1 MEFKEEA
8 KDFGLCKRCGQ
19 YYNLKEWDLNQ
30 AIPKIMK
37 EDKLCYHHAYL
48 KWRLDKDKDLM
59 RGIEKRRTYGEPI
72 TKLPILVYLSTSID
86 RGPKYEHITLTN
98 QNYLYS
104 PGVYLDNGWLI
115 QGIHYTCQGF
125 IEGDE
130 ALPFIDAGI
139 PLGKLID
146 EEAIRYIRDKG
157 NMILDNGLWRISD
170 PEKAK
175 VIYQA
180 IMRCF

>member
-8 KDFGLCKRCGQ
+8 NGLCKICGQ
-19 YYNLKEWDLNQ
+19 YYNLKEWEWDLHQ
-30 AIPKIMK
+30 DIPRIMK

-48 KWRLDKDKDLM
+48 KWRLDKDRDLI
-59 RGIEKRRTYGEPI
+59 RYIEKGRTYGEPI
-72 TKLPILVYLSTSID
+72 TKLPILVYEGDSID
-86 RGPKYEHITLTN
+86 RGPKYEHITLSD

-104 PGVYLDNGWLI
+104 PGIYLDNGWLI
-115 QGIHYTCQGF
+115 QGIHYTCQGL

-130 ALPFIDAGI
+130 ALPFRDAGI

-146 EEAIRYIRDKG
+146 EETIRAIRDRNITV
-157 NMILDNGLWRISD
+157 LDNGLWRISD

-175 VIYQA
+175 IIFQA
-180 IMRCF
+180 IMRWF